1 MNLFDSAEAERR
13 KEAGMAMAAAANAQ
27 LLAVAQRLALEIA
40 QARGLVCADD
50 VALEMH
56 RLGLDYQSLGNAAGS
71 VFRGRFEWTGN
82 VVASDRVSTHGR
94 MIKVWR
100 IK

>member
-27 LLAVAQRLALEIA
+27 LL
-40 QARGLVCADD
+40 ADD